1 MLPLSPRLIV
11 EPDDGLEP
19 VREFINSAQT
29 SLLIKQFTFT
39 EPSLIAAVM
48 DRKNAGVD
56 VRLQL
61 NAARSGVTAPTTTPT
76 SNSRTPG
83 SQSSGRTRSST

>member
-39 EPSLIAAVM
+39 EPSLIAAVV
-48 DRKNAGVD
+48 DTKKAGVD
-56 VRLQL
+56 LRVQL
-61 NAARSGVTAPTTTPT
+61 NAARSGGDRANDGTYEQFLNAAGVI
-76 SNSRTPG
+76 G
-83 SQSSGRTRSST
+83 YFGIV